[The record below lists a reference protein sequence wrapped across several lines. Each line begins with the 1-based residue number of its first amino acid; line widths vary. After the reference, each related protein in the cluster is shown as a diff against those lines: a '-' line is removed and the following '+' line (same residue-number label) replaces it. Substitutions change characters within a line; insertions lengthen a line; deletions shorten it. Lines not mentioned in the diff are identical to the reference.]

1 MIMKRII
8 IILLSAI
15 LLFSASCDSE
25 SMSCFKKAGT
35 ERTQNESLPA
45 FNTITIN
52 SNFKLTLNQAANHSI
67 SITAGKNL
75 IPHVKFEVINNELV
89 IEDHNKCNWLRDYT
103 PIQIQVNLTDLRVL
117 NIYHACDIY
126 TKDTIKVQKLIIE
139 NRADILNA
147 DFVIE
152 SEFLE
157 FRSHAS
163 TGDYRFRGY
172 VDHAY
177 IYNIGNGYFFGGN
190 MSCKTM
196 HLVHRSLGR
205 AILYVNDL
213 LMIEDIKFG
222 KVELRYGCP
231 EIELNDNDFG
241 ELFENFGC

>member
-8 IILLSAI
+8 IILLSAN

-35 ERTQNESLPA
+35 ETTQNESLSA
-45 FNTITIN
+45 FNTVTIN

-75 IPHVKFEVINNELV
+75 IPHVKFEVIDNELV
-89 IEDHNKCNWLRDYT
+89 IEDQNKCNWLRDYS
-103 PIQIQVNLTDLRVL
+103 PIQIQVNFPELKVL

-126 TKDTIKVQKLIIE
+126 TKDTLKVHKLIIE

-152 SEFLE
+152 CEHLE

-163 TGDYRFRGY
+163 TGDYRFHGNADY
-172 VDHAY
+172 AY
-177 IYNIGNGYFFGGN
+177 IYNIGNGYLFGGN
-190 MSCKTM
+190 MSTKTM
-196 HLVHRSLGR
+196 HIVHRSLGR
-205 AILYVNDL
+205 AIINVNDL
-213 LMIEDIKFG
+213 LMIEDIKYG

-231 EIELNDNDFG
+231 EIEKGDNEFG
-241 ELFENFGC
+241 NLFENFGC